1 MLAACTQ
8 EQVFSGIIDAATLGN
23 PEAAHQCLHGDDE
36 GNWSCWFS
44 LHLSNAQHFCMP
56 ALEAVAPKPLRW
68 EEQPVSDRLLES
80 LVDSVP
86 GSELVLP
93 GRGSPAF
100 YAVGWHNRH
109 QGQISLVGAY
119 DLQSRTGINKWTPW
133 AYDCVYD
140 TFRYEVVEVTVGP
153 VPEQ

>member
-1 MLAACTQ
+1 M
-8 EQVFSGIIDAATLGN
+8 ID
-23 PEAAHQCLHGDDE
+23 
-36 GNWSCWFS
+36 CW
-44 LHLSNAQHFCMP
+44 
-56 ALEAVAPKPLRW
+56 KG
-68 EEQPVSDRLLES
+68 

-133 AYDCVYD
+133 AYDCVYEHVPLRGGRSHGGACTGAVARAGLRSIRSD
-140 TFRYEVVEVTVGP
+140 SP
-153 VPEQ
+153 VPHRSPDTGTRPGSKLRGH